1 MRRRGST
8 HACACACACLRACG
22 HASAAACAR
31 GLRARERASAASVR
45 TCKVG
50 LTCGKAG
57 RMAMTLADILVEVE
71 AGQNENSA
79 GSRALSQRGWL
90 GVIAVRQ

>member
-1 MRRRGST
+1 
-8 HACACACACLRACG
+8 L
-22 HASAAACAR
+22 AACAR

-45 TCKVG
+45 TCKIG

-57 RMAMTLADILVEVE
+57 RMAMTLADDILVEVWKRLRT
-71 AGQNENSA
+71 ENSA